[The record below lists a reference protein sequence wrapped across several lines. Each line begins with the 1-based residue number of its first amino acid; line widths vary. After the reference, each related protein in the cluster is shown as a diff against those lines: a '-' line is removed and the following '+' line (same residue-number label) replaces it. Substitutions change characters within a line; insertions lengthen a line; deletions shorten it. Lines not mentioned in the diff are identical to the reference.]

1 MYNAEQQFE
10 IHLRNQC
17 LQYALGL
24 HPEGAPRDEVLHTA
38 ECFYLWLKP
47 KSKTEELH

>member
-1 MYNAEQQFE
+1 MYNDKQQFDMN
-10 IHLRNQC
+10 LRNQC

-24 HPEGAPRDEVLHTA
+24 HHEGTPREDVLHTA
-38 ECFYLWLKP
+38 ECFYQWLKL

>member
-1 MYNAEQQFE
+1 MMTEEQMHDL
-10 IHLRNQC
+10 HLRNQC

-24 HPEGAPRDEVLHTA
+24 HHEGSPRDEVLHTA
-38 ECFYLWLKP
+38 ECFYQWLKL